1 VPFLDPVTGVESST
15 PVEVTFPNAGTVEI
29 YAIIDP
35 DTTVTE
41 SNEDNNVVHRT
52 VVVAPAAD
60 DRTVPLVQGI
70 AINGT
75 SGATVDTPDVTVDI
89 SAADPDPN
97 PTGMQAI
104 NVIEYVYNT
113 SVDQWIPVKQS
124 GWLPYDQTP
133 ARTQWQLLPL
143 PGMHY
148 LQVRAR
154 DNADNIS
161 IGNARQLVNYDPP
174 QNTIGRRQTHIY
186 RYNVPD
192 GQRLTVNLE
201 VVSGDADLYV
211 WSSRTDQSARVSNL
225 EDSAN
230 EQVSVPADQVA
241 PGVYQVEVYGYTAA
255 EYRITTNVGPAQ
267 AALQAELTVGG
278 VSPDKTRPD
287 APVVPVDSLPD
298 ERQGAAPALTTEE
311 SGTIYLPLVVR

>member
-1 VPFLDPVTGVESST
+1 LVT
-15 PVEVTFPNAGTVEI
+15 
-29 YAIIDP
+29 
-35 DTTVTE
+35 
-41 SNEDNNVVHRT
+41 
-52 VVVAPAAD
+52 
-60 DRTVPLVQGI
+60 L
-70 AINGT
+70 
-75 SGATVDTPDVTVDI
+75 
-89 SAADPDPN
+89 
-97 PTGMQAI
+97 
-104 NVIEYVYNT
+104 
-113 SVDQWIPVKQS
+113 
-124 GWLPYDQTP
+124 
-133 ARTQWQLLPL
+133 
-143 PGMHY
+143 
-148 LQVRAR
+148 
-154 DNADNIS
+154 IS

-186 RYNVPD
+186 RYSVPD

-287 APVVPVDSLPD
+287 TPVVPVDSLPD